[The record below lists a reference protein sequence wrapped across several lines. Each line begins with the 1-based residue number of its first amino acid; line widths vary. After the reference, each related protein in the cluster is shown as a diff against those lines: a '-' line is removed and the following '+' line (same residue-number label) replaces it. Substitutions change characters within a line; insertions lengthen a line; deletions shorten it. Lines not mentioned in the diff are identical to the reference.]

1 MTDAPS
7 PASGAPL
14 KLFNSLTRKLEE
26 FRPVHPGEARVYSC
40 GPTVYNYPHIGNMRA
55 YVFADTLGRTLS
67 FKGYKLTH
75 VINITDVGHLTDDAD
90 AGEDKL
96 EKAAAEKAQSIWDI
110 ARHYTEAY
118 WADVKALNIRQPAH
132 WSIATDYVPQMIE
145 FAKAIADKHCYE
157 LDSGLYFN
165 TKTVPDYG
173 RLAREDDLLAE
184 MQKLIQRQKAAKD
197 IAGAKERIDA
207 LRKLVIDFIAVIDD
221 FYKRKSLKKYQSLRA
236 IWQVAAEA
244 SEDDFPAALQRSLN
258 ESRAFFKAPRVEPV
272 AGKRNDED
280 FAIWRKTPAGET
292 RQMEWDSPW
301 GRGAPGWHLECSV
314 MSEALLGFPFDIHT
328 GGIDHREIHHP
339 NEIAQNQAHSCSA
352 DSGARFWMH
361 NNFLVERSGKMS
373 KSSGEFLRLQLLIDK
388 GYHTL
393 AYRLM
398 CLQAHYR
405 SELEFSWEGL
415 GAALTR
421 LKRLVMAVEKLDPPR
436 NGEVAS
442 RSDDGGGARPS
453 ADAAQ
458 DRPPPPPASPI
469 PLPVPGRIADL
480 LAKFDAAMSDDLN
493 TPVAL
498 TLLEEAAAMKKVD
511 ADQKRAALA
520 AMDAVLGLNI
530 LSLSRADLRIRPRA
544 ATITEVEIEEIL
556 TRRKE
561 ARAAKD
567 FATSDKLRDE
577 LIAAGVEV
585 MDGDPLGWD
594 WRLEA

>member
-1 MTDAPS
+1 MGAGMTDTPA

-14 KLFNSLTRKLEE
+14 RLFNSLTRQLEP
-26 FRPVHPGEARVYSC
+26 FAPVHPGEARVYSC

-55 YVFADTLGRTLS
+55 YVFADTLGRTLTY
-67 FKGYKLTH
+67 KGYRLTH

-96 EKAAAEKAQSIWDI
+96 EKAAAERAQSIWDI

-118 WADVKALNIRQPAH
+118 WADIKALNIRQPAH
-132 WSIATDYVPQMIE
+132 WSIATDYVPQMID
-145 FAKAIADKHCYE
+145 FAKAIADRHCYE
-157 LDSGLYFN
+157 LDSGLYFDTTSVAN
-165 TKTVPDYG
+165 YG
-173 RLAREDDLLAE
+173 RLARHGTDEGE
-184 MQKLIQRQKAAKD
+184 S
-197 IAGAKERIDA
+197 RID
-207 LRKLVIDFIAVIDD
+207 
-221 FYKRKSLKKYQSLRA
+221 
-236 IWQVAAEA
+236 
-244 SEDDFPAALQRSLN
+244 
-258 ESRAFFKAPRVEPV
+258 PV
-272 AGKRNDED
+272 DGKRHPAD
-280 FAIWRKTPAGET
+280 FAIWRKTPPGET

-352 DSGARFWMH
+352 DSGARMWMH

-388 GYHTL
+388 GYHPL

-421 LKRLVMAVEKLDPPR
+421 LKRLVMGVAPVRDIPAAAVE
-436 NGEVAS
+436 
-442 RSDDGGGARPS
+442 
-453 ADAAQ
+453 
-458 DRPPPPPASPI
+458 DRR
-469 PLPVPGRIADL
+469 LTDL
-480 LAKFDAAMSDDLN
+480 LDKFDAAISDDLN
-493 TPVAL
+493 TSVAL
-498 TLLEEAAAMKKVD
+498 TLLEDVIAMKRID
-511 ADQKRAALA
+511 AAQKRAAIGTI
-520 AMDAVLGLNI
+520 DGVLGI
-530 LSLSRADLRIRPRA
+530 SLLDVLRGDLRIRPKA
-544 ATITEVEIEEIL
+544 AAITDEEIETAL
-556 TRRKE
+556 ARRKE

-594 WRLEA
+594 WRLEN

>member
-1 MTDAPS
+1 MGGGMTDAP
-7 PASGAPL
+7 ALPL
-14 KLFNSLTRKLEE
+14 KLFNSLTRSLEIFE
-26 FRPVHPGEARVYSC
+26 PVHPGEARVYSC

-67 FKGYKLTH
+67 YKGYKLTH

-132 WSIATDYVPQMIE
+132 WSNATDYVPQMIE
-145 FAKAIADKHCYE
+145 FAKAIADRHCYE
-157 LDSGLYFN
+157 LDGGLYFD
-165 TKTVPDYG
+165 TTTVSDYG
-173 RLAREDDLLAE
+173 RLARHGTDEGE
-184 MQKLIQRQKAAKD
+184 S
-197 IAGAKERIDA
+197 RID
-207 LRKLVIDFIAVIDD
+207 
-221 FYKRKSLKKYQSLRA
+221 
-236 IWQVAAEA
+236 
-244 SEDDFPAALQRSLN
+244 
-258 ESRAFFKAPRVEPV
+258 PV
-272 AGKRNDED
+272 DGKRAPAD
-280 FAIWRKTPAGET
+280 FAIWRRTPPGEK

-339 NEIAQNQAHSCSA
+339 NEIAQNQAHSCSDA
-352 DSGARFWMH
+352 SGARLWMH

-373 KSSGEFLRLQLLIDK
+373 KSSGEFLRVQLLIDK
-388 GYHTL
+388 GYHPL

-421 LKRLVMAVEKLDPPR
+421 LKRLVMA
-436 NGEVAS
+436 
-442 RSDDGGGARPS
+442 
-453 ADAAQ
+453 AAPVREAEAIDVT
-458 DRPPPPPASPI
+458 DRR
-469 PLPVPGRIADL
+469 LADL
-480 LAKFDAAMSDDLN
+480 LARFDAAMSDDLN

-498 TLLEEAAAMKKVD
+498 TLLEETAAMKKID
-511 ADQKRAALA
+511 AGQKRATLA
-520 AMDAVLGLNI
+520 AMDAVLGLDLLTI
-530 LSLSRADLRIRPRA
+530 DRADLRVQPKA
-544 ATITEVEIEEIL
+544 ATIAEDEIEAIL
-556 TRRKE
+556 ARRKD

-567 FATSDKLRDE
+567 FVASDALRDE
-577 LIAAGVEV
+577 LGAAGVEV
-585 MDGDPLGWD
+585 MDGDPLGWE
-594 WRLEA
+594 WRLDN